1 MKKIKSD
8 TDSPPEIKHKE
19 AISLPKLLI
28 DGEIK
33 QFRRLWRVDIK
44 RMRTRETQNITQDNV
59 RLKRIKDR
67 AKGVRFA
74 LGYSP
79 NGFRKRRKWSRHCEI
94 WSSQLQRLIK
104 LKEKNSL
111 LKRSCTW
118 ILVLVILV
126 IFY

>member
-1 MKKIKSD
+1 MLDCTQDKSEEIPSMKKIKRG
-8 TDSPPEIKHKE
+8 TDSALEIKNKE
-19 AISLPKLLI
+19 ATSLPKLLI

-74 LGYSP
+74 LGYSLL
-79 NGFRKRRKWSRHCEI
+79 GFRKRREMEQTLRNLELAATAI
-94 WSSQLQRLIK
+94 N
-104 LKEKNSL
+104 KE
-111 LKRSCTW
+111 LKREK
-118 ILVLVILV
+118 
-126 IFY
+126 